1 MDIRQIPRVMRER
14 MHWDKAPQLMDRWF
28 GLPAN
33 SVPESG
39 DTDRTIITMEWALGF
54 PRARRVFD
62 SIVCGQ
68 LWFDRIS
75 QSRIGNWLASQSL
88 LTTQRHTFGIPNYS
102 TATAQKLNNDTIV
115 TRPVGS
121 ITDALT
127 GSVDDMFGALGRF
140 DFNVLVR
147 GSVEP
152 VTMPGA
158 PPSMR
163 GRSILRSSPPLLR
176 YRVCIEEVGICLADS
191 YDFNGDQPLGF
202 WDESGVSRIGFP
214 SNYVSN
220 ADFRAWRDRQGNTGG
235 GDFLICSDVRTIRR
249 SPADTFLV

>member
-39 DTDRTIITMEWALGF
+39 DTDRTIITMDWALGF
-54 PRARRVFD
+54 SRARSVY
-62 SIVCGQ
+62 
-68 LWFDRIS
+68 DRIVRD
-75 QSRIGNWLASQSL
+75 QVWLEDRSRSIIARWLASQHL
-88 LTTQRHTFGIPNYS
+88 LTTQRFTFGVPNYS

-121 ITDALT
+121 ITDP
-127 GSVDDMFGALGRF
+127 VDDMFGALGRF
-140 DFNVLVR
+140 DFNVLVK

-158 PPSMR
+158 PPSMH

-176 YRVCIEEVGICLADS
+176 YRVSIEEVGICLADS

-249 SPADTFLV
+249 RPADTFLV